1 MTMAKMKVM
10 GESGVLA
17 KIGKRN
23 LVLICAV
30 LFIGL
35 AVYLNYM
42 WFSGAAEPTGGNIG
56 YGDNNNLTSGT
67 EAPEDENVSGTTT
80 TDTDAYFTSAQ
91 LSRQQARDE
100 ALQVL
105 QTVLANAQA
114 LDETKEQALADISAI
129 AGEIEHESNVEA
141 LVVAK
146 GFEDCVAVIN
156 GDKASVIVKSAEELL
171 PSQVAQITEI
181 VYQQTGILPVNL
193 NIIRK

>member
-1 MTMAKMKVM
+1 MAKLQVL
-10 GESGVLA
+10 GESGILA

-23 LVLICAV
+23 IILVCAV

-42 WFSGAAEPTGGNIG
+42 WFSDAAEPSGVID
-56 YGDNNNLTSGT
+56 YGNNNMTNVNGNGTQNDQEASG
-67 EAPEDENVSGTTT
+67 T

-105 QTVLANAQA
+105 QTVLASADA
-114 LDETKEQALADISAI
+114 LDSTKEQALADISAI
-129 AGEIEHESNVEA
+129 ASEIENESNIEA

-146 GFEDCVAVIN
+146 GFSDCVAVIS
-156 GDKASVIVKSAEELL
+156 GDSASVIVKSNAELL
-171 PSQVAQITEI
+171 PNQVAQITEI
-181 VYQQTGILPVNL
+181 VYQQTGILPANL
-193 NIIRK
+193 TIIRK

>member
-1 MTMAKMKVM
+1 MAKMKVL

-23 LVLICAV
+23 LILICAV

-42 WFSGAAEPTGGNIG
+42 WFSDAAEPTGNIG
-56 YGDNNNLTSGT
+56 YGENNNLTSGT
-67 EAPEDENVSGTTT
+67 EAPEDENVSDT

>member
-1 MTMAKMKVM
+1 MTMATMKVL
-10 GESGVLA
+10 GESGIFA

-23 LVLICAV
+23 LILIGAV

-42 WFSGAAEPTGGNIG
+42 WFSDAAEPTGNIG
-56 YGDNNNLTSGT
+56 YGENNNLVSGT
-67 EAPEDENVSGTTT
+67 TEPEDENASGTTA
-80 TDTDAYFTSAQ
+80 DTDSYFTSAQ

-114 LDETKEQALADISAI
+114 LDETKEQALNDISAI

-156 GDKASVIVKSAEELL
+156 GDKASVIVKSASELL
-171 PSQVAQITEI
+171 PGQVAQITEI

>member
-10 GESGVLA
+10 GESGILA

-23 LVLICAV
+23 LILICAV

-42 WFSGAAEPTGGNIG
+42 WFSDAAEPTGNIG
-56 YGDNNNLTSGT
+56 YGENNNLAGGT
-67 EAPEDENVSGTTT
+67 TEPEDENVSGT

-105 QTVLANAQA
+105 QTVLANAEA
-114 LDETKEQALADISAI
+114 LDATKEQALADISAI

>member
-10 GESGVLA
+10 GESGLFA

-42 WFSGAAEPTGGNIG
+42 WFSDAAEPTGGDIG
-56 YGDNNNLTSGT
+56 YGENNNLANGT
-67 EAPEDENVSGTTT
+67 TEPEDENVSGTTT
-80 TDTDAYFTSAQ
+80 PDTDSYFTSAQ

>member
-1 MTMAKMKVM
+1 MATMKVL
-10 GESGVLA
+10 GESGILA

-23 LVLICAV
+23 LILICAV

-42 WFSGAAEPTGGNIG
+42 WFSEAAEPAGNIG
-56 YGDNNNLTSGT
+56 YGENNNLAGGT
-67 EAPEDENVSGTTT
+67 AEPEDENVSGTTT
-80 TDTDAYFTSAQ
+80 PDTDSYFTSAQ

>member
-1 MTMAKMKVM
+1 MATMKVL
-10 GESGVLA
+10 GESGIFA

-23 LVLICAV
+23 LILIGAV

-42 WFSGAAEPTGGNIG
+42 WFSDAAEPTGNIG
-56 YGDNNNLTSGT
+56 YGENNNLVSGT
-67 EAPEDENVSGTTT
+67 TEPEDENASGTTA
-80 TDTDAYFTSAQ
+80 DTDSYFTSAQ

-114 LDETKEQALADISAI
+114 LDETKEQALNDISAI

-156 GDKASVIVKSAEELL
+156 GDKASVIVKSASELL
-171 PSQVAQITEI
+171 PGQVAQITEI

>member
-1 MTMAKMKVM
+1 MTMAKIKVL
-10 GESGVLA
+10 GESGILA

-23 LVLICAV
+23 VIMVCAV

-42 WFSGAAEPTGGNIG
+42 WFSDAAEPTGNIN
-56 YGDNNNLTSGT
+56 YGGSNM
-67 EAPEDENVSGTTT
+67 ENTQGDVTDGGDSAVSDT
-80 TDTDAYFTSAQ
+80 TDTDAYFTSTQ

-105 QTVLANAQA
+105 QTVLANAEA
-114 LDETKEQALADISAI
+114 LESTKEQALEDIAAI

-146 GFEDCVAVIN
+146 GFDDCVAVIN
-156 GDKASVIVKSAEELL
+156 GDSASVIVKSDSELL

-181 VYQQTGILPVNL
+181 VYQQTGILPANL
-193 NIIRK
+193 TIIRK

>member
-1 MTMAKMKVM
+1 MATMKVL
-10 GESGVLA
+10 GESGIFA

-42 WFSGAAEPTGGNIG
+42 WFSDAAEPTGNIG
-56 YGDNNNLTSGT
+56 YGENNNLAGGT
-67 EAPEDENVSGTTT
+67 AEPEDENVSGTTT
-80 TDTDAYFTSAQ
+80 PDTDSYFTSAQ

-156 GDKASVIVKSAEELL
+156 GEKASVGVKVL
-171 PSQVAQITEI
+171 
-181 VYQQTGILPVNL
+181 G
-193 NIIRK
+193 

>member
-1 MTMAKMKVM
+1 MAKLQVL
-10 GESGVLA
+10 GESGILA

-23 LVLICAV
+23 IILVCAV

-42 WFSGAAEPTGGNIG
+42 WFSDATEPSGVID
-56 YGDNNNLTSGT
+56 YGNNNMTNVNGNGTQNDQEASG
-67 EAPEDENVSGTTT
+67 T

-105 QTVLANAQA
+105 QTVLASADA
-114 LDETKEQALADISAI
+114 LDSTKEQALADISAI
-129 AGEIEHESNVEA
+129 ASEIENESNIEA

-146 GFEDCVAVIN
+146 GFSDCVAVIS
-156 GDKASVIVKSAEELL
+156 GDSASVIVKNDAELL
-171 PSQVAQITEI
+171 PNQVAQITEI
-181 VYQQTGILPVNL
+181 VYQQTGILPANL
-193 NIIRK
+193 TIIRK

>member
-1 MTMAKMKVM
+1 MAKMKVM
-10 GESGVLA
+10 GESGILA

-23 LVLICAV
+23 LILICAV

-42 WFSGAAEPTGGNIG
+42 WFSDAAEPTGNIG
-56 YGDNNNLTSGT
+56 YGENNNLAGGT
-67 EAPEDENVSGTTT
+67 TEPEDENVSGT

-105 QTVLANAQA
+105 QTVLANAEA
-114 LDETKEQALADISAI
+114 LDATKEQALADISAI